1 MVLLALACPVLA
13 VSPAPVVLPRP
24 VAMTA
29 RRLRRSTKREACKK
43 EIESSLCRKSYG
55 FDGSRIMGGKNSV
68 LFSSVVFFFSN
79 GFSLRSS
86 FFFFTLLFLYVRT
99 AFTGL

>member
-1 MVLLALACPVLA
+1 MVLLALACLVLA

-29 RRLRRSTKREACKK
+29 RRLRRSTKWEACKK
-43 EIESSLCRKSYG
+43 EIESSLCGKSYG

-68 LFSSVVFFFSN
+68 LFSSVVFFFQR
-79 GFSLRSS
+79 FSFAVVL
-86 FFFFTLLFLYVRT
+86 FLFTLLFLYVRT